1 MEAQVM
7 DRLSAKERTKQR
19 ENFVRLA
26 NKRVTKAMKAIQLLG
41 NLANQSAYEYDDKD
55 VTKMFKAIQGEV
67 DQARAKFS
75 VREGRGSIG
84 FSLE

>member
-1 MEAQVM
+1 M